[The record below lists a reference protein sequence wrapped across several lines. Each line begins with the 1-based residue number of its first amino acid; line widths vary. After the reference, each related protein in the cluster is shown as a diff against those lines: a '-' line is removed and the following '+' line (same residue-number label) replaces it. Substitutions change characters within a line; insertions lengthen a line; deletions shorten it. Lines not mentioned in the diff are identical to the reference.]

1 MNKKMTDKTLPKKMA
16 IICSEVKKEYF
27 PTLQAYETEKYAL
40 RDAKRIAQYITRLG
54 IATKV
59 FPANNRLIVGLKSFK
74 PDLAINVVDSIN
86 GIDSKAST
94 IPVLLE
100 FLNIPYTGCNT
111 TSIAMGYNKFLVKQL
126 MDEQGIPVPQGQL
139 FTNSISPLKKSLRFP
154 LISKLNNIHGS
165 VGLINDSISDSEIHL
180 RKRIQSLLKEYPQ
193 SAVLVEEYIQGKEIS
208 VFVVEDNDKKHIYM
222 SEDTFTHSK
231 NPYTIASFEFRWV
244 ENNPGISMNKYI
256 SKELELLARKAFSAL
271 DMSGYGKFDIR
282 KDSKGIHHFIDANPN
297 PAFAPPESDS
307 PLANTALNFY
317 GVSFPRLLTMIMQSG
332 LRIKR

>member
-1 MNKKMTDKTLPKKMA
+1 MDKKMYPKKIA
-16 IICSEVKKEYF
+16 IICSDVKREYF
-27 PTLQAYETEKYAL
+27 PTVQAYETEKYAL
-40 RDAKRIAQYITRLG
+40 RDAKRIAQYVQTLG
-54 IATKV
+54 FKAQVI
-59 FPANNRLIVGLKSFK
+59 PANSRLISRLKSYH
-74 PDLAINVVDSIN
+74 PNLAINVVDSIA
-86 GIDSKAST
+86 GIDSKTAT
-94 IPVLLE
+94 VPALLE
-100 FLNIPYTGCNT
+100 FLAIPYTGCNT
-111 TSIAMGYNKFLVKQL
+111 TSITLGYNKHLAKLV
-126 MDEQGIPVPQGQL
+126 MEGQGIPVPNGQL
-139 FTNSISPLKKSLRFP
+139 FVDTKTPLKKSLRFP

-180 RKRIQSLLKEYPQ
+180 RRRIKSLLKEYPQ

-231 NPYTIASFEFRWV
+231 NPYTIASFEFRWI

-256 SKELELLARKAFSAL
+256 SKELELLAQKAFSAL

-282 KDSKGIHHFIDANPN
+282 KDSQGVHHFIDANPN

-317 GVSFPRLLTMIMQSG
+317 GVSFPRLLTMIIQNG